1 MGRQLVH
8 HHEQIRGTALVPKAV
23 VTGQELQETQHHK
36 IESGKVTKMEERKKK
51 KGTCWSPAAHTL

>member
-8 HHEQIRGTALVPKAV
+8 HHHHEQILGATLVPKAV
-23 VTGQELQETQHHK
+23 VTRQKLQETQYHK

-51 KGTCWSPAAHTL
+51 VHAGLL